1 MVITHKKSVVQKNLK
16 LLRATHVPWF
26 QPSALHLKVTARFP
40 QEGYQ
45 LIRKRLITFLGI
57 HGCSRTSFRHPLCF
71 PVTSKSSHV
80 QSKLK
85 RFLQWRT
92 VWYWAVLVSVYFIW
106 VLLVS
111 LEEVQFVH
119 FDFFW
124 NWVAKICCLCKWQL
138 NLLWIFLPLLW
149 CKQCKNNKGKVKRWP
164 FAFVFF

>member
-1 MVITHKKSVVQKNLK
+1 MVITHKKSVAQKNLK
-16 LLRATHVPWF
+16 LLRAAHVPWF
-26 QPSALHLKVTARFP
+26 QSSALNLKVTARFP

-92 VWYWAVLVSVYFIW
+92 VWYWVVLVSVYFIG

-111 LEEVQFVH
+111 SEEVQFTVYH
-119 FDFFW
+119 YWDA
-124 NWVAKICCLCKWQL
+124 NSARITKSNG
-138 NLLWIFLPLLW
+138 NLLILLLFFFFKFENIKSFLWVHWYPCLDPW
-149 CKQCKNNKGKVKRWP
+149 
-164 FAFVFF
+164 